1 MVPGKAWGAF
11 SLVYVLA
18 VAAACAALP
27 ILGFD
32 WSISVAFAIV
42 ALMFYGYIVYKR
54 YRVEV
59 VPEGDIL
66 LFDDPDDL
74 RILCDIYGLETT
86 GKEGALRERLVSFA
100 RENSDRSFV
109 WVSPRAVHLFGA
121 AFELGVEETVEPS
134 ARARPTP
141 PPARQEED
149 LPTLVSRLLSEDGLP
164 TELGA
169 LTGGKARSIARL
181 SAMKACPLCDS
192 KLPKGAVACHE
203 CGADLEFYAVLG
215 ETAIGK
221 RLISQK
227 AVAERRK
234 LRYPVPQLRDR

>member
-1 MVPGKAWGAF
+1 MGPGKAWGAF
-11 SLVYVLA
+11 SLVYVLV
-18 VAAACAALP
+18 VAAVCAAIP
-27 ILGFD
+27 SLGFD

-42 ALMFYGYIVYKR
+42 ALMFYGYVVYKR

-59 VPEGDIL
+59 VPEGDIM

-74 RILCDIYGLETT
+74 RILCDIYGLETE

-100 RENSDRSFV
+100 RANSDRSFV
-109 WVSPRAVHLFGA
+109 WVSPRAVHVFGA
-121 AFELGVEETVEPS
+121 AFELGAEEREEPE
-134 ARARPTP
+134 ARPTP
-141 PPARQEED
+141 PPARQKEA
-149 LPTLVSRLLSEDGLP
+149 LPDLVSRLLSEEGLP

-169 LTGGKARSIARL
+169 LTGGKARSLARL

-192 KLPKGAVACHE
+192 KLPKGAVACSE